1 MNTEQMNLRYESKSH
16 ITVNLNVSPSLTS
29 TIQGFPDWRCSWK
42 KWRVVNKASE
52 NADEQMVNWK
62 EWSKVAYIQA
72 LMGTR
77 YPTQPKFYF
86 YYLYPLPGFFLH
98 FRVQGSSYT
107 CCFQS
112 RIISTMMPANQLR
125 RKRNSLKIVKIER
138 NAEHKP
144 THLQFRMDIW
154 HYSSFLFMS
163 FGNIVLKTLCGQS
176 SLGHR
181 LTFSVIFI
189 WKVVFPLTVKSGT
202 MLLFCHEAITHF
214 QA

>member
-16 ITVNLNVSPSLTS
+16 ITVNLNVFPSLPDVARMLNE
-29 TIQGFPDWRCSWK
+29 IQGFPDWRSSWK
-42 KWRVVNKASE
+42 KWTADSKASE
-52 NADEQMVNWK
+52 VADEQMVNWK

-144 THLQFRMDIW
+144 THLEWI
-154 HYSSFLFMS
+154 Y
-163 FGNIVLKTLCGQS
+163 GI
-176 SLGHR
+176 
-181 LTFSVIFI
+181 I
-189 WKVVFPLTVKSGT
+189 
-202 MLLFCHEAITHF
+202 LLFFLCLFAILS
-214 QA
+214 

>member
-1 MNTEQMNLRYESKSH
+1 MIKSR
-16 ITVNLNVSPSLTS
+16 LYSGSD
-29 TIQGFPDWRCSWK
+29 G
-42 KWRVVNKASE
+42 
-52 NADEQMVNWK
+52 
-62 EWSKVAYIQA
+62 
-72 LMGTR
+72 
-77 YPTQPKFYF
+77 
-86 YYLYPLPGFFLH
+86 YPLPHPTKILFLLPVPSTRIFLH

-202 MLLFCHEAITHF
+202 MLLFCHEAIFVRNLRTF
-214 QA
+214 RPKNTENLYIIDALA